1 MSDFLIE
8 LLVFLIMLVLFPIYV
23 VLQFSFMITA
33 VILWPISKIL
43 INRIDKE
50 K

>member
-8 LLVFLIMLVLFPIYV
+8 LSVFLIMLVLFPIYV
-23 VLQFSFMITA
+23 VLQVSFMI
-33 VILWPISKIL
+33 VSFIMWPIIKLL